1 LEFVMSDSGTKQRS
15 DCALEDPGALA
26 VATMYARSY
35 MTSAA
40 QNGVTTPEEELNS
53 LMDDVLGKN
62 PEFNS
67 LLMSDSV
74 GRDDKLG
81 IVDRV
86 IAPKSSEF
94 FANFLRVLVRHGR
107 ITMLPMIQSV
117 LARLQEEAAGKR
129 RVRVRSAKPLSEKS
143 RSQIVNDLKN
153 KLGFDALLQ
162 ETVDASLIGGM
173 ILQVGDTVY
182 DSSLRSRLKTLQGR
196 LVEKAFNEIQ
206 SGRDRFSHP
215 EGD

>member
-1 LEFVMSDSGTKQRS
+1 MSDTNTKQRS
-15 DCALEDPGALA
+15 DSALEDPGTLA

-35 MTSAA
+35 MSSAV
-40 QNGVTTPEEELNS
+40 QNGVTAPEEELNS
-53 LMDDVLGKN
+53 LVDDILGRY
-62 PEFNS
+62 PEFEN

-94 FANFLRVLVRHGR
+94 FANFLRVLIRHGR

-117 LARLQEEAAGKR
+117 LGRLQEEAAGKR
-129 RVRVRSAKPLSEKS
+129 RVRVRSARPLSDQA
-143 RSQIVNDLKN
+143 RAQICNDLRS
-153 KLGFDALLQ
+153 KLGFEALLQ

-182 DSSLRSRLKTLQGR
+182 DSSLRSRLKQLKGR

>member
-1 LEFVMSDSGTKQRS
+1 MSDTSTKQRS
-15 DCALEDPGALA
+15 DNALEDPGALA

-35 MTSAA
+35 MTSAV
-40 QNGVTTPEEELNS
+40 QNGVAAPEEELNS
-53 LMDDVLGKN
+53 LADDVLGRN
-62 PEFNS
+62 PEFEN

-94 FANFLRVLVRHGR
+94 FANFLRVLIRHGR

-117 LARLQEEAAGKR
+117 LRRLQEEAAGER
-129 RVRVRSAKPLSEKS
+129 RVRVRSAKPLSESS
-143 RSQIVNDLKN
+143 RSQICNDLKN
-153 KLGFDALLQ
+153 KLGFEALLQ

-182 DSSLRSRLKTLQGR
+182 DSSLRSRLKQLKDR

>member
-1 LEFVMSDSGTKQRS
+1 MSGKSLKHRS
-15 DCALEDPGALA
+15 DNVLEDPSALA

-40 QNGVTTPEEELNS
+40 QNGVSAPEDELNS
-53 LMDDVLGKN
+53 LVDDVLVAF
-62 PEFNS
+62 PEFEN
-67 LLMSDSV
+67 LLLSDSV

-81 IVDRV
+81 IVNRV

-94 FANFLRVLVRHGR
+94 FANFLRVLIRHGR
-107 ITMLPMIQSV
+107 IAMLPMIQSV
-117 LARLQEEAAGKR
+117 LGRLQEEAVGKR
-129 RVRVRSAKPLSEKS
+129 RVRVRSARPLSESS
-143 RSQIVNDLKN
+143 RSQIREKLQRE
-153 KLGFDALLQ
+153 LGFEALLQ
-162 ETVDASLIGGM
+162 ESVDASLIGGM

-182 DSSLRSRLKTLQGR
+182 DSSLRSRLKELKGR
-196 LVEKAFNEIQ
+196 LVEKALNEIQ

>member
-1 LEFVMSDSGTKQRS
+1 MSDPSTKQRS
-15 DCALEDPGALA
+15 DSALEDPGTLA

-35 MTSAA
+35 MSSAA
-40 QNGVTTPEEELNS
+40 QNGVTAPEEELNS
-53 LMDDVLGKN
+53 LVDDILGSY
-62 PEFNS
+62 PEFEN

-94 FANFLRVLVRHGR
+94 FANFLRVLIRHGR
-107 ITMLPMIQSV
+107 ITMLPMIRSV
-117 LARLQEEAAGKR
+117 LGRLQEEAAGKR
-129 RVRVRSAKPLSEKS
+129 RVRVRSARPLSDQA
-143 RSQIVNDLKN
+143 RSQICNDLKS
-153 KLGFDALLQ
+153 KLGFEALLQ

-182 DSSLRSRLKTLQGR
+182 DSSLRSRLKQLKGR

>member
-1 LEFVMSDSGTKQRS
+1 MSDKNVKHRPDSV
-15 DCALEDPGALA
+15 LEDPGALA

-35 MTSAA
+35 MTSAV
-40 QNGVTTPEEELNS
+40 QNGVAAPEVELNS
-53 LMDDVLGKN
+53 LVDDVLVAF
-62 PEFNS
+62 PEFED
-67 LLMSDSV
+67 LLLSDSV

-94 FANFLRVLVRHGR
+94 FANFLRVLIRHGR
-107 ITMLPMIQSV
+107 IAMLPMIQSV
-117 LARLQEEAAGKR
+117 LGRLQEEAVGKR
-129 RVRVRSAKPLSEKS
+129 RVRVRSARPLSESS
-143 RSQIVNDLKN
+143 RSQIREKLQRE
-153 KLGFDALLQ
+153 LGFEALLQ
-162 ETVDASLIGGM
+162 ESVDASLIGGM

-182 DSSLRSRLKTLQGR
+182 DSSLRSRLKELKGR
-196 LVEKAFNEIQ
+196 LVEKALNEIQ